1 MITFFQCKGA
11 DDDDFCETLS
21 DKKEPYYGYPGTV
34 KCLREGGDV
43 GFFHTHDVL
52 ENFEELSKE
61 FDILCRNK
69 KLPLEPKNIYKQGCH
84 LVEERPQ
91 V

>member
-1 MITFFQCKGA
+1 M
-11 DDDDFCETLS
+11 
-21 DKKEPYYGYPGTV
+21 
-34 KCLREGGDV
+34 
-43 GFFHTHDVL
+43 GFFHTHDVM

-61 FDILCRNK
+61 FDIVCRNK

-91 V
+91 VYKHTSLVRECGH